1 MASKKISALSSSIA
15 PSLNAVVPLVD
26 NGVTL
31 KSSLSTLRQ
40 TLVDSGSH
48 HFTGSQW
55 IYGDLTVSGSGYFNS
70 LLVGTGSFFETNP
83 EALHVENSGSF
94 NIGYFQGNHPQYA
107 QINVKNNNSGNRAST
122 DIVVTA
128 DNGTDTVHYVDL
140 GINSST
146 YNGNY
151 IGREN
156 DGYVVNAGNDLYVG
170 TIGGLNHPSN
180 LYLFAQNN
188 WRQPQIMISG
198 SKQIGFNTETVS
210 QNFEFEFSG
219 STKLDGNLSLRS
231 TIEDI
236 LYIEGATDTVE
247 HDFMD
252 GSIFYHSGMTSDFI
266 VNFIN
271 VPTDNNKG
279 LGITIILNQGNVAYI
294 PTEIKINGGTQ
305 MVNWANGELP
315 IGSENKI
322 DIFGINLIRLNGSWT
337 LLGQYSTFG

>member
-15 PSLNAVVPLVD
+15 PSLNSVVPLVD

-55 IYGDLTVSGSGYFNS
+55 IHGDLTVTGSGHFKS

-83 EALHVENSGSF
+83 EVLHVENSGSYNIARF
-94 NIGYFQGNHPQYA
+94 NGDNETYG
-107 QINVKNNNSGNRAST
+107 QINIQNKNNGQSAST
-122 DIVVTA
+122 DLVITA
-128 DNGTDTVHYVDL
+128 DNGTETEHYVDL

-146 YNGNY
+146 YNYGY
-151 IGREN
+151 VGYEN
-156 DGYVVNAGNDLYVG
+156 DAYLLHVGRSLYVG
-170 TIGGLNHPSN
+170 TISGVDHPSN
-180 LYLFAQNN
+180 LNLFVQNSWEN
-188 WRQPQIMISG
+188 PQIFISG
-198 SKQIGFNTETVS
+198 SKQIGFNTNTVHPDY
-210 QNFEFEFSG
+210 QYEFSG

-236 LYIEGATDTVE
+236 LYVEGATNTVD

-279 LGITIILNQGNVAYI
+279 LGITIILNQGDIAYI
-294 PTEIKINGGTQ
+294 PTEIKINGETQ
-305 MVNWANGELP
+305 VVNWANGELP